1 MEGGLVMGTMDGK
14 VALVTGAGQGIGR
27 GIALALAGEG
37 ASVALM
43 GRTVATLDQVAAEI
57 AERGAKAVAIV
68 GDVAD
73 GADCT
78 SAVAETVAQF
88 GALDVLVN
96 NAQAFAFGSVAD
108 IDLAD
113 VEAGWQS
120 GPMGTLRLMRAALP
134 HLREGGAVVNVSSSA
149 TSDGDGAGTGAYAA
163 AKAAIEALSR
173 AAAVEWAD
181 EGVRV
186 NVVIPFSR
194 TQSVEA
200 VLSAYEGVEEQVLAQ
215 VPMGR
220 WGDAEREIGRAVAFL
235 CGPDASFITGTSL
248 AADGGSTYLR

>member
-1 MEGGLVMGTMDGK
+1 MGTMDGK
-14 VALVTGAGQGIGR
+14 TALVTGAGQGIGR

-194 TQSVEA
+194 TPSVEA

-248 AADGGSTYLR
+248 AVDGGSTYLR

>member
-1 MEGGLVMGTMDGK
+1 
-14 VALVTGAGQGIGR
+14 
-27 GIALALAGEG
+27 
-37 ASVALM
+37 
-43 GRTVATLDQVAAEI
+43 
-57 AERGAKAVAIV
+57 VAIV

-194 TQSVEA
+194 TPSVEA

-248 AADGGSTYLR
+248 AVDGGSTYLR

>member
-1 MEGGLVMGTMDGK
+1 MEGGLVMGSMDGK
-14 VALVTGAGQGIGR
+14 AALVTGAGQGIGR

-43 GRTVATLDQVAAEI
+43 GRTVATLDQVAAVI

-194 TQSVEA
+194 TPSVEA

-248 AADGGSTYLR
+248 AVDGGSTYLR

>member
-1 MEGGLVMGTMDGK
+1 MGTMDGRA
-14 VALVTGAGQGIGR
+14 ALVTGAGQGIGR

-57 AERGAKAVAIV
+57 AERGGKAVAIV

-73 GADCT
+73 DADCT

-173 AAAVEWAD
+173 AAAVEWAG

-194 TQSVEA
+194 TPSVEA

-248 AADGGSTYLR
+248 AVDGGSTYLR

>member
-1 MEGGLVMGTMDGK
+1 
-14 VALVTGAGQGIGR
+14 
-27 GIALALAGEG
+27 
-37 ASVALM
+37 M

-194 TQSVEA
+194 TPSVEA

-248 AADGGSTYLR
+248 AVDGGSTYLR

>member
-43 GRTVATLDQVAAEI
+43 GRTVSTLDQVAAEI

-73 GADCT
+73 DADCT

-134 HLREGGAVVNVSSSA
+134 HLRQGGAVVNVSSSA

-173 AAAVEWAD
+173 AAAVEWAG

-194 TQSVEA
+194 TPSVEA

-248 AADGGSTYLR
+248 AVDGGSTYLR

>member
-1 MEGGLVMGTMDGK
+1 

-43 GRTVATLDQVAAEI
+43 GRTVSTLDQVAAEI
-57 AERGAKAVAIV
+57 AERGGKAVAIV

-73 GADCT
+73 DADCT

-96 NAQAFAFGSVAD
+96 NAQAFAFGSLAD

-194 TQSVEA
+194 TPSVEA

-248 AADGGSTYLR
+248 AVDGGSTYLR

>member
-43 GRTVATLDQVAAEI
+43 GRTVSTLDQVAAEI
-57 AERGAKAVAIV
+57 AERGGKAVAIV

-73 GADCT
+73 DADCT

-108 IDLAD
+108 IDMAD

-134 HLREGGAVVNVSSSA
+134 HLREGGAVVNLSSSA

-173 AAAVEWAD
+173 AAAVEWAG

-194 TQSVEA
+194 TPSVEA

-248 AADGGSTYLR
+248 AVDGGSTYLR

>member
-1 MEGGLVMGTMDGK
+1 MGTMDGRA
-14 VALVTGAGQGIGR
+14 ALVTGAGQGIGR

-57 AERGAKAVAIV
+57 AERGGKAVAIV

-73 GADCT
+73 DADCT

-173 AAAVEWAD
+173 AAAVEWAG

-194 TQSVEA
+194 TPSVEA

-248 AADGGSTYLR
+248 AVDGGNTYLR

>member
-14 VALVTGAGQGIGR
+14 AALVTGAGQGIGR

-43 GRTVATLDQVAAEI
+43 GRTVSTLDQVAAEI
-57 AERGAKAVAIV
+57 AERGGKAVAIV

-73 GADCT
+73 DADCT

-134 HLREGGAVVNVSSSA
+134 HLRQGGAVVNVSSSA

-173 AAAVEWAD
+173 AAAVEWAG

-194 TQSVEA
+194 TPSVEA

-248 AADGGSTYLR
+248 AVDGGSTYLR